1 MPHQFSIMNESSPP
15 DSSSTTSAPV
25 SRPRRSWLTWLLGL
39 ILIFA
44 LALGA
49 WMLVKRSQAPA
60 SPPPA
65 GAAGGAAPGGR
76 LSVTVGSVKARQG
89 ELPVVIDALGTVT
102 PVVSVALKP
111 QVSGVL
117 TEVRF
122 TEGQVV
128 RKGDVLAV
136 IDPRPF
142 EQALA
147 QSQGQRARD
156 EAQLAA
162 ARVTLQRYQTLW
174 AQDSIAR
181 QEVDS
186 QIALVKQLEGTVQ
199 SDRAAEDSA
208 RLNLAYTRLT
218 SPITGKIGLRAV
230 DPGNMIQAGSTTI
243 ATVTQM
249 TPIDVQFAVPQGRVL
264 DVLAAQK
271 SGPLPVLAYDSDRSR
286 VLEEG
291 TFSTLDNVVDTTTGT
306 VKAKARFDNAK
317 GTLFPAQFVNV
328 QLKLA
333 STKGILIPVIAVR
346 TGPNGD
352 YVYVIDGE
360 RVAHMRSVK
369 RGVATAGEVQIL
381 SGLEAGELVVTEG
394 GDAVKDGGR
403 VQLAGERRA
412 RARAQP

>member
-1 MPHQFSIMNESSPP
+1 MNDTSPSDP
-15 DSSSTTSAPV
+15 PSANSAST
-25 SRPRRSWLTWLLGL
+25 PRGRSSWLVWLIGLLLIAILATGTW
-39 ILIFA
+39 
-44 LALGA
+44 
-49 WMLVKRSQAPA
+49 WLVKRSQTPAASPA
-60 SPPPA
+60 SA
-65 GAAGGAAPGGR
+65 GAAPAGGGAPGGR
-76 LSVTVGSVKARQG
+76 LSVTVGSAKARQG
-89 ELPVVIDALGTVT
+89 ELPIIIDALGTVT
-102 PVVSVALKP
+102 PVVTVALKP

-122 TEGQVV
+122 TEGKMVK
-128 RKGDVLAV
+128 KGDVLAV

-174 AQDSIAR
+174 SQDSIAR

-186 QIALVKQLEGTVQ
+186 QAALVKQLEGTVQ

-208 RLNLAYTRLT
+208 KLNLAHTRVT
-218 SPITGKIGLRAV
+218 SPITGRIGLRAV
-230 DPGNMIQAGSTTI
+230 DPGNTIQAGSTVI
-243 ATVTQM
+243 ATLTQM
-249 TPIDVQFAVPQGRVL
+249 TPIDVQFAVPQGRLL
-264 DVLAAQK
+264 DVLSAQK
-271 SGPLPVLAYDSDRSR
+271 IGTLPVLAYDSDRSR

-291 TFSTLDNVVDTTTGT
+291 TFSTLDNVVDTATGT
-306 VKAKARFDNAK
+306 VKAKARFANAQ
-317 GTLFPAQFVNV
+317 GNLFPAQFVNV
-328 QLKLA
+328 QLQLGG
-333 STKGILIPVIAVR
+333 TKGILVPVTSVR

-352 YVYVIDGE
+352 YVYVIDDE

-369 RGVATAGEVQIL
+369 RGVTTAGQVQIV
-381 SGLEAGELVVTEG
+381 SGLEGGEVVVTEG

-412 RARAQP
+412 RPQGRP

>member
-1 MPHQFSIMNESSPP
+1 MNETSPQSDIP
-15 DSSSTTSAPV
+15 PAIQTTAPRV
-25 SRPRRSWLTWLLGL
+25 KRSWQAWLLGL
-39 ILIFA
+39 FLVSILTA
-44 LALGA
+44 GT

-60 SPPPA
+60 GPSPA
-65 GAAGGAAPGGR
+65 GAPAAGGGGSGGR
-76 LSVTVGSVKARQG
+76 FSVTVGSVKARQG
-89 ELPVVIDALGTVT
+89 ELPVIIDALGTVT
-102 PVVSVALKP
+102 PVVTVALKP

-128 RKGDVLAV
+128 RKGDVLAL

-147 QSQGQRARD
+147 QSQGQRARN

-181 QEVDS
+181 QDVDT
-186 QIALVKQLEGTVQ
+186 QTALVKQLEGTVQ
-199 SDRAAEDSA
+199 SDRAAEDAA
-208 RLNLAYTRLT
+208 RLNLAFTRVT

-230 DPGNMIQAGSTTI
+230 DPGNMIQAGSTAI

-249 TPIDVQFAVPQGRVL
+249 TPIDVQFAVPQGRVP

-271 SGPLPVLAYDSDRSR
+271 SGALPVLAYDSDRSR

-306 VKAKARFDNAK
+306 VKAKARFANSQ

-328 QLKLA
+328 QLKLGG
-333 STKGILIPVIAVR
+333 TKGVLVPVTAVR
-346 TGPNGD
+346 TGPGGD
-352 YVYVIDGE
+352 YVYVIDSE

-369 RGVATAGEVQIL
+369 RGVATAGEVQIV
-381 SGLEAGELVVTEG
+381 SGLESGELVVTEG

-412 RARAQP
+412 RPQAKP

>member
-1 MPHQFSIMNESSPP
+1 M
-15 DSSSTTSAPV
+15 
-25 SRPRRSWLTWLLGL
+25 SRPRLSWVTWLLGL
-39 ILIFA
+39 LLISA
-44 LALGA
+44 LAVGA

-60 SPPPA
+60 SPPPV

-89 ELPVVIDALGTVT
+89 ELPVIIDALGTVT

-128 RKGDVLAV
+128 SKGDVLAV

-199 SDRAAEDSA
+199 SDRAAEDAA

-230 DPGNMIQAGSTTI
+230 DPGNMMQAGSTTI

-264 DVLAAQK
+264 DVMAAQK
-271 SGPLPVLAYDSDRSR
+271 SGALPVLAYDSDRSR

-306 VKAKARFDNAK
+306 VKAKARFANAK

-333 STKGILIPVIAVR
+333 STKGILVPVTAVR

-352 YVYVIDGE
+352 YVYVIDSE